1 MLNIAKMTSKFRNCF
16 EQNFSDTFKM
26 FFSSFKLILYVRR
39 ISNDVEK
46 AVNQVDYNT
55 SWAYDDFFF
64 ILGNFLRQNIY
75 KCRFFLGQC
84 C

>member
-26 FFSSFKLILYVRR
+26 FFFFIQTFFYVLDEFQMMSKRLSTKLTIIRLGHMM
-39 ISNDVEK
+39 
-46 AVNQVDYNT
+46 T
-55 SWAYDDFFF
+55 FF